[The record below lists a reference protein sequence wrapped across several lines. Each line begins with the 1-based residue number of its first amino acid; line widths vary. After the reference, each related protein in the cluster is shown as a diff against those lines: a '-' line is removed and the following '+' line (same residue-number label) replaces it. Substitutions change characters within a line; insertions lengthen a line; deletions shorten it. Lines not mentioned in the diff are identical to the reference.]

1 MIQDNAPF
9 ASPNQSPD
17 YAGDAQVAARL
28 APKSLR
34 LANVLIDSL
43 IWGWGFGSLKLLPA
57 HLISA
62 GGGDAA
68 FLTTYHP
75 LWIALE
81 AFVYYMVFETAFGWT
96 PGKLVTGT
104 RVVRCD
110 GSKPSAGD
118 VARRTL
124 IRLVPLSAL
133 SFLFSE
139 PSGWHDV
146 WTDTR
151 VVRKG

>member
-1 MIQDNAPF
+1 MIQDNVPF
-9 ASPNQSPD
+9 DSPNHPLGHH
-17 YAGDAQVAARL
+17 GDPQVAARM

-43 IWGWGFGSLKLLPA
+43 IWGWGFGSLKLLLA
-57 HLISA
+57 YQLNA
-62 GGGDAA
+62 GGGDTA
-68 FLTTYHP
+68 FLTTFNP
-75 LWIALE
+75 LWVALE

-124 IRLVPLSAL
+124 IRLVPINAL